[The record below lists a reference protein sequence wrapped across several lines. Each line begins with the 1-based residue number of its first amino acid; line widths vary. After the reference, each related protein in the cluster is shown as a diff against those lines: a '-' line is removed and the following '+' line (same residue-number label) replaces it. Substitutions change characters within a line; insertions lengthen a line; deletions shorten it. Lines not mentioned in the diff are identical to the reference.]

1 MRARKREPGGLD
13 VQGLGAALGRIQPR
27 AMPADT
33 ADGPERRPERRPDWP
48 DWTSMVFHALSV
60 GAEGL

>member
-33 ADGPERRPERRPDWP
+33 ADGPERKPERRPDWP
-48 DWTSMVFHALSV
+48 DWTTDALSWSLNRCR
-60 GAEGL
+60 GL